1 MEFFLANSTSIN
13 DDVVLGGIKIPGEV
27 IDFLIKKG
35 FSILIIIFLMFIS
48 IKIGTGLINKFEKR
62 QIENQNSRLA
72 LSPQKART
80 MGAVMHSILKYA
92 VYFVGIATILS
103 NIFTGMSL
111 TFASMGGFAVGFGAQ
126 SLSSFAQFVE
136 YLK

>member
-13 DDVVLGGIKIPGEV
+13 DDVVLGAIKIPGEV

-62 QIENQNSRLA
+62 QIENQNA
-72 LSPQKART
+72 D
-80 MGAVMHSILKYA
+80 
-92 VYFVGIATILS
+92 
-103 NIFTGMSL
+103 
-111 TFASMGGFAVGFGAQ
+111 
-126 SLSSFAQFVE
+126 
-136 YLK
+136 